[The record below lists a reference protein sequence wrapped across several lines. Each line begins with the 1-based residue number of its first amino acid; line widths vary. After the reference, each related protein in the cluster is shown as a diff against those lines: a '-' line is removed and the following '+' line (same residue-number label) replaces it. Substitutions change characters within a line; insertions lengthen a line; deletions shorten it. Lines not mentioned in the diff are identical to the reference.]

1 MAENGVTPATTL
13 SGANGMYFGQNSFP
27 YAMPWGT
34 TMGSMDGITF
44 DSQDIDI
51 AALGLQQSDMMGPW
65 LDYIPS
71 DVLGLFEQQHPHMGH
86 GGH

>member
-1 MAENGVTPATTL
+1 MRKYGNKKTVL
-13 SGANGMYFGQNSFP
+13 
-27 YAMPWGT
+27 
-34 TMGSMDGITF
+34 DGITF

-71 DVLGLFEQQHPHMGH
+71 DVLSLFEHQHPHMGQ